1 MYERWE
7 GIIEGRRTRMGTK
20 RYMRNFAALGVTAA
34 LIVAFALLAL
44 PREAFAIVNQT
55 VLCQGEITSS
65 TDTTTPA
72 NAPPTGIDFSIGN
85 VTVVKQAAH
94 CATTSTTVTQVTQN
108 TTPGTCNGQT
118 PCVVTLTETNCVPL
132 DTTGCVAANGC
143 SVNKIPGTTISI
155 ITASS
160 DPDLVGCQETSIA
173 NTYSGTTGSFTMTI
187 TPVGPGATTCKAT
200 LTGITAC
207 TSNLQ

>member
-1 MYERWE
+1 
-7 GIIEGRRTRMGTK
+7 MGTK

-34 LIVAFALLAL
+34 LMVAFALLAL

-85 VTVVKQAAH
+85 VTVEKQTNND
-94 CATTSTTVTQVTQN
+94 CAVTSTTVTQVTQN
-108 TTPGTCNGQT
+108 TAPGTCNGQT
-118 PCVVTLTETNCVPL
+118 PCVVTLTETNSVPR
-132 DTTGCVAANGC
+132 DSKPGCGPT
-143 SVNKIPGTTISI
+143 NKTPGITISV

-173 NTYSGTTGSFTMTI
+173 NTYSGTTGAFTMTI

>member
-1 MYERWE
+1 MR
-7 GIIEGRRTRMGTK
+7 TK

-34 LIVAFALLAL
+34 LMVAFALLAL

-55 VLCQGEITSS
+55 VLCQGETTSS

-72 NAPPTGIDFSIGN
+72 NAPPTGINFSIGN
-85 VTVVKQAAH
+85 VTVEKQGAH
-94 CATTSTTVTQVTQN
+94 CATTSTTVTQVTQCGS
-108 TTPGTCNGQT
+108 PSVA
-118 PCVVTLTETNCVPL
+118 PCVTTLTETNCVPL

-143 SVNKIPGTTISI
+143 SVNKNPAITISV

-173 NTYSGTTGSFTMTI
+173 HTYSGTTGAFTMVI
-187 TPVGPGATTCKAT
+187 TPEGPGATTCKAT
-200 LTGITAC
+200 ANGITAC

>member
-1 MYERWE
+1 MRIGTET
-7 GIIEGRRTRMGTK
+7 GRLAVSGAAMALLFAIAILYLAGT
-20 RYMRNFAALGVTAA
+20 
-34 LIVAFALLAL
+34 AFATA
-44 PREAFAIVNQT
+44 NQT
-55 VLCQGEITSS
+55 VLCQGTITNSS
-65 TDTTTPA
+65 DPSV
-72 NAPPTGIDFSIGN
+72 PIGPTFSVGN
-85 VTVVKQAAH
+85 VAVNLNSTTKNCAVTVA
-94 CATTSTTVTQVTQN
+94 TVTQVTQ
-108 TTPGTCNGQT
+108 GTCNGQT

-143 SVNKIPGTTISI
+143 SVNKIPGITISV